1 MDEDMELSMV
11 FLVFKGER
19 RPKA

>member
-1 MDEDMELSMV
+1 MDEDMKLSMV